1 MYLFLECF
9 TPVTLAALDDDAITC
24 NLDSTCRSL
33 QCCLD
38 IPVIKRSV
46 HAFMNLDTCNYQLR
60 VGIEKLQ
67 FNITLRDYTFGEW
80 TLLDLNGVIRMK

>member
-1 MYLFLECF
+1 
-9 TPVTLAALDDDAITC
+9 
-24 NLDSTCRSL
+24 
-33 QCCLD
+33 
-38 IPVIKRSV
+38 
-46 HAFMNLDTCNYQLR
+46 MNLDTCNYQLR